1 MADDRSEYMR
11 AYYEANK
18 ERLKAKRKPQP
29 RTEAARRAEKKY
41 REKRRVLQEIADMP
55 SGPIALAAA
64 YPSGR

>member
-11 AYYEANK
+11 AYYKANK

-29 RTEAARRAEKKY
+29 RTEAARQAEKKY
-41 REKRRVLQEIADMP
+41 REKIRVLQEIADMP
-55 SGPIALAAA
+55 SGPITLESV

>member
-18 ERLKAKRKPQP
+18 ERLKAKRNPQP
-29 RTEAARRAEKKY
+29 RTEAVRRAEKKY

-55 SGPIALAAA
+55 SGPITLEAV